1 MVIKS
6 FNKKTGKR
14 YGDCAP
20 RYSKSWELHQDGEVF
35 ILKVDGEPEEILELT
50 ERSLYYFITKK
61 GKKTMQLLESKQ
73 FRNWQ
78 YTLWHS
84 GDVWDYAPYL
94 TKLERD
100 MLTYGN
106 AQWSL
111 LDNLD

>member
-6 FNKKTGKR
+6 FNKETGKR

-20 RYSKSWELHQDGEVF
+20 RYSKSWELHQDGEIF

-73 FRNWQ
+73 FR
-78 YTLWHS
+78 
-84 GDVWDYAPYL
+84 
-94 TKLERD
+94 RD
-100 MLTYGN
+100 TQIITIIFLSIR
-106 AQWSL
+106 Q
-111 LDNLD
+111 